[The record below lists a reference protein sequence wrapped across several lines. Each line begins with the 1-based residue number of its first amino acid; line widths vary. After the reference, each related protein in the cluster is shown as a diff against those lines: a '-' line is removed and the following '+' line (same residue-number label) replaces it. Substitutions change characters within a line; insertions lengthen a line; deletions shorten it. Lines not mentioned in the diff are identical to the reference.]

1 MAGQSEREGMRTGT
15 EADESA
21 PHRPQSGPRVEHEIP
36 APGELVASKYQV
48 VRVLGEG
55 GMGIVV
61 EATHVQLGH
70 RVAIKFVRKQAAR
83 SADRFWREARA
94 SVALTSEHATRV
106 LDVGS
111 LESGAPYIVME
122 YLDGVDLE
130 AVLGNTGPLRV
141 PDAVWAILQVSEP
154 IAEAHALGIVHR
166 DLKPSNLFL
175 TKRRDG
181 TPLVKLLDFGVS
193 KMTDVHST
201 PDPGLTGAGALL
213 GSPSYMSPEQAR
225 DAAGV
230 DARSD
235 IWAIGACLYK
245 LLSGVDAFDGRTPTE
260 VLAKIVSENPTPI
273 RQHRPEV
280 PEQLAD
286 VIGEC
291 LERMPEQRIQ
301 SVGELAAR
309 LLRFG
314 PPDAALLVQRIV
326 RVSEQN
332 CTRGVREFGARGG
345 RRTARVSLLGA
356 SLAIVAVAAIPA
368 VYIRDRRS
376 VESRAAAAPLHAE
389 AVPALS
395 LQSALPTRAPS
406 AALEPFPENSASTW
420 SAIRP
425 APGLAPRASSSR
437 ASSPRAALARPSATV
452 AESADAG
459 SASSPDPFSALE
471 YK

>member
-1 MAGQSEREGMRTGT
+1 MRTGT

-21 PHRPQSGPRVEHEIP
+21 PHRPQSEPRVEHEIP
-36 APGELVASKYQV
+36 APGELVASKYRV

-70 RVAIKFVRKQAAR
+70 RVAIKFVRKEAAR

-111 LESGAPYIVME
+111 LETGAPYIVME

-130 AVLGNTGPLRV
+130 AVLGNTGPLGV

-201 PDPGLTGAGALL
+201 PDPGLTGAGTLL

-230 DARSD
+230 DSRSD

-260 VLAKIVSENPTPI
+260 VLAKIVSENPRPI

-280 PEQLAD
+280 PEGLAE
-286 VIGEC
+286 VIGGC
-291 LERMPEQRIQ
+291 LERMPERRIQ

-309 LLRFG
+309 LLPFG
-314 PPDAALLVQRIV
+314 PPEAALLVQRIV
-326 RVSEQN
+326 RVSEQHGAR
-332 CTRGVREFGARGG
+332 RGREFGAAGA
-345 RRTARVSLLGA
+345 RRTARMSLLGA
-356 SLAIVAVAAIPA
+356 SLAIVAGAPLLIL
-368 VYIRDRRS
+368 YITDRRS

-389 AVPALS
+389 TVPAPS
-395 LQSALPTRAPS
+395 PPSALPTLTAS
-406 AALEPFPENSASTW
+406 ATLEPFPDNSASTQ

-425 APGLAPRASSSR
+425 APGGLARR
-437 ASSPRAALARPSATV
+437 ASSPHAALARPSATV
-452 AESADAG
+452 AESSDAAP
-459 SASSPDPFSALE
+459 ASSPDPFSALE